1 MRLLVSMGLRPRGR
15 VEDPLVPR
23 LIELDL
29 DSGQVVREM
38 GWDTPDEHRSDP
50 ASDQEFTSAEWWSPG
65 VLLQPTHTEVLWID
79 TLRWTVEK
87 VVSDPRMH
95 GVHSAVPRPGG
106 GFTVSAAGP
115 QSVLEFDEKNQCVAH
130 HYLPAGVFSE
140 DFKDQADLRRC
151 HHDAFKPHRFHP
163 NHAVYLPDGLW
174 VTCLETHSARSL
186 DGDGEISLGGMA
198 HDGRLREGCVWYT
211 RVDGCVLGFD
221 PVTRKEVARIE
232 LNTLLDSRRL
242 LGWCR
247 GIEVVG
253 RRLFVGMSMLRR
265 TRHREVLRW
274 MTQGE
279 RGRKEPTR
287 VLEVDLDE
295 RRVVNTWVLGNHAG
309 GTIYGLNAIPED

>member
-1 MRLLVSMGLRPRGR
+1 LTTF
-15 VEDPLVPR
+15 
-23 LIELDL
+23 IELDL